1 MAQTDFHSN
10 EFEILKYYYVI
21 QFYYGDNIESE
32 DIDRRLEALLNEV
45 KLLNS
50 SVVHLRQEDFRVV
63 FGEQVKPILIERIE
77 RFFSNIGP
85 EDIPNASGQDELKAQ
100 LIEVF
105 EKVIT
110 SFQDYGVETA
120 TRILDEAEVS
130 FPYHSLP
137 VDESRLS
144 AFSSELVQQMR
155 EYFVMSKRIS
165 PQATSLMG
173 TRGSLIRADM
183 HLMSAQAERML
194 APLASARR
202 IDILLRLAG
211 NDDSLAG
218 LSKAL
223 GLKKGHLQFH
233 LNSLRDSG
241 FIHYDRKSHLYS
253 MTARGAI
260 ALDEIAKLIDRL
272 NPA

>member
-1 MAQTDFHSN
+1 VAQTDFHSN
-10 EFEILKYYYVI
+10 EFGILKYYYVI

-50 SVVHLRQEDFRVV
+50 SVVNLRQEDFRVV

-77 RFFSNIGP
+77 RFFSSIGLD
-85 EDIPNASGQDELKAQ
+85 DIPRSTGQDELKAQ
-100 LIEVF
+100 LIQVF

-110 SFQDYGVETA
+110 SFQYFGVETA
-120 TRILDEAEVS
+120 TRLLDEAEITLRHSVS
-130 FPYHSLP
+130 

-155 EYFVMSKRIS
+155 EYFVMAKRIS
-165 PQATSLMG
+165 PQATSLTG
-173 TRGSLIRADM
+173 TRGSLTKADI
-183 HLMSAQAERML
+183 HLSSVQAERML
-194 APLASARR
+194 APLASAHR
-202 IDILLRLAG
+202 IDILFRLAG

-233 LNSLRDSG
+233 INALRDSG
-241 FIHYDRKSHLYS
+241 YIHYDRKSHLYS
-253 MTARGAI
+253 TTARGAI
-260 ALDEIAKLIDRL
+260 ALDEIITLIDRL
-272 NPA
+272 NPV